1 MDLEQ
6 LADFLLNPNVPPLW
20 LYTALFLGVILES
33 FFPPWPSDIVTLYC
47 AFLAGR
53 GRLDPAVV
61 FVLASLGSQVGV
73 MGGFWVGRRWG
84 RALLVE
90 RPTRLLPTERLAQL
104 EGWFARYG
112 AAAVLV
118 SRFFPGVR
126 ALVTP
131 AAGLAGLSAWLVGG
145 YAAVAV
151 VLWNGFVFGIGMAAG
166 ARFDWA
172 KRILATYNSVA
183 LALVLAGLAAW
194 LIIALLRRRRRAG

>member
-6 LADFLLNPNVPPLW
+6 LAEFLLNPNVPRPW
-20 LYTALFLGVILES
+20 LYAALFLGTVLES
-33 FFPPWPSDIVTLYC
+33 FFPPWPSDLVTLYC
-47 AFLAGR
+47 AFQAGR

-61 FVLASLGSQVGV
+61 FILASLGSQTGV
-73 MGGFWVGRRWG
+73 MGGYWVGRRWG

-90 RPTRLLPTERLAQL
+90 RPTRLLPTERLARL

-131 AAGLAGLSAWLVGG
+131 AAGLAGLGAWRVGG
-145 YAAVAV
+145 FAAIAV
-151 VLWNGFVFGIGMAAG
+151 LVWNGFVFGIGMAAG

-172 KRILATYNSVA
+172 RQILATYNSAA
-183 LALVLAGLAAW
+183 LALLLAGLAAW
-194 LIIALLRRRRRAG
+194 AIVALIRRRRAR

>member
-6 LADFLLNPNVPPLW
+6 LADFLLNPKVPSVW
-20 LYTALFLGVILES
+20 LYTALFLGTVLES
-33 FFPPWPSDIVTLYC
+33 FFPPWPSDLVTLYC
-47 AFLAGR
+47 AFQAGR

-90 RPTRLLPTERLAQL
+90 RPTRLLPTERLAML

-131 AAGLAGLSAWLVGG
+131 AAGLAGLSAAKVGVSAGIAVLV
-145 YAAVAV
+145 
-151 VLWNGFVFGIGMAAG
+151 WNGFVFGIGLTAG

-172 KRILATYNSVA
+172 KRILATYNSAA
-183 LALVLAGLAAW
+183 LALLLAGLAAW
-194 LIIALLRRRRRAG
+194 LLVALLRRRRAL